1 MLADHRFLSRRST
14 KIKTLHR
21 DYIKKIRA
29 YRFDENELIDSDHVD
44 FIGTFMRVLFTMSTI
59 FG

>member
-1 MLADHRFLSRRST
+1 MAHGASSTLCSIPYST
-14 KIKTLHR
+14 KISSLHR

-44 FIGTFMRVLFTMSTI
+44 FIGE
-59 FG
+59 